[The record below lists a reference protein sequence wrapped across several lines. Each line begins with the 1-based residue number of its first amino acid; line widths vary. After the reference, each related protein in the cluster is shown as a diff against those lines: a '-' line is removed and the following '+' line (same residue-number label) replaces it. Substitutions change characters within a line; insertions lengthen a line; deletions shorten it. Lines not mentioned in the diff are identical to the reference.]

1 MFNELTNI
9 IIRSLKLDKTLYKE
23 SRSFNELSIYFAL
36 IIMIL
41 DGIAGAVAASSVI
54 KTNIFL
60 SGITAIL
67 TWYIWALLIYV
78 IGAKIF
84 PEKDTKVNFKKILIV
99 VGYAH
104 APGLLRFIAFIP
116 DLTLPLIFITQFWI
130 FASLIIATRE
140 VLNFKSNI
148 KSLGVV
154 ILAFLIIAIV
164 SLTFITGKLGTAII
178 PSA

>member
-41 DGIAGAVAASSVI
+41 DGISGAVAASSVI

-67 TWYIWALLIYV
+67 TSYIWALLIYV
-78 IGAKIF
+78 IAFMLNNIF
-84 PEKDTKVNFKKILIV
+84 FSIIFKK
-99 VGYAH
+99 
-104 APGLLRFIAFIP
+104 LLK
-116 DLTLPLIFITQFWI
+116 
-130 FASLIIATRE
+130 E
-140 VLNFKSNI
+140 KN
-148 KSLGVV
+148 
-154 ILAFLIIAIV
+154 
-164 SLTFITGKLGTAII
+164 
-178 PSA
+178 

>member
-1 MFNELTNI
+1 
-9 IIRSLKLDKTLYKE
+9 
-23 SRSFNELSIYFAL
+23 
-36 IIMIL
+36 MIL

>member
-23 SRSFNELSIYFAL
+23 NKNFGELGIYFAL

-41 DGIAGAVAASSVI
+41 DGLAGAIAASAVI
-54 KTNIFL
+54 KTNIIL
-60 SGITAIL
+60 SGITAII
-67 TWYIWALLIYV
+67 TWYIWALLIFV

-84 PEKDTKVNFKKILIV
+84 PEKETKTNFKKILIA

-104 APGLLRFIAFIP
+104 SPGLLRFLGFIP
-116 DLTLPLIFITQFWI
+116 DLVMPIIFITQFWI

-140 VLNFKSNI
+140 ILSFKSNV
-148 KSLGVV
+148 KSLGI
-154 ILAFLIIAIV
+154 ILIAFLIIAIV
-164 SLTFITGKLGTAII
+164 SLTFIMGKIDNLPIT
-178 PSA
+178 